1 MSWKSF
7 PLSFIYLFYVLS
19 TSYTWYTRAKKLI
32 LKIMKLLEKAKE
44 SMKVYSINTKILKN
58 A

>member
-1 MSWKSF
+1 
-7 PLSFIYLFYVLS
+7 
-19 TSYTWYTRAKKLI
+19 
-32 LKIMKLLEKAKE
+32 MKLLEKAKE